1 MEEWK
6 IYKLKEI
13 GEIVGGATPSTK
25 NPSNYDGPIPWI
37 TPKDL
42 SNSNERYIFN
52 GERSITN
59 DGYMSCSCKLL
70 PKGTVLFSSRAPIG
84 YVAIAAV
91 PMCTNQGFKSF
102 IPNSKVDSLFMFYL
116 MKYRKDDIAN
126 LGSGTTFIE
135 VSGSVM
141 KEFEVKVPNLDTQK
155 RIANVLSSL
164 DDKIELNNRINHNLE
179 EQAQALYKSWFVD
192 FEPFKDGKFVESE
205 LGMIPEGWRY
215 DYIGKLPIY
224 ISDYVSNGSFASLK
238 ANVKL
243 HNVKEYAHF
252 IRNTDLKSETFPI
265 YVDCHS
271 YEFLSKS
278 QLSGGEI
285 IISNV
290 GDVGS
295 VYICPTLDGPMTLGN
310 NVIMIKPD
318 NELLKYYLYIL
329 FKWFEG
335 KQLLKGIT
343 GGSAMPKFN
352 KTDFKSLQILI
363 PSTDVLMAFNAA
375 IKPLFNEINT
385 NSSTTQ
391 KLSKLRDTILPKLMS
406 GELKINEIDC

>member
-84 YVAIAAV
+84 YVAIAAA

-192 FEPFKDGKFVESE
+192 FEPFKDGKFIESE
-205 LGMIPEGWRY
+205 LGMIPEGWRVVTMGEVTTE
-215 DYIGKLPIY
+215 IRTKVGNRTGIKVLSPINTGKLALSEEYFTKQVFSNSIAKY
-224 ISDYVSNGSFASLK
+224 ILVEPNSFAYNPARVNIGSIGM
-238 ANVKL
+238 NEFPFDGCVSP
-243 HNVKEYAHF
+243 VYVVFRCEDEYEYLFDFFRKGERFKTEVITRSIGGVRQTLAYKDFSMIKMVYPPAHI
-252 IRNTDLKSETFPI
+252 IRNFNSIYHTFYRKINDLENQNKKISE
-265 YVDCHS
+265 
-271 YEFLSKS
+271 
-278 QLSGGEI
+278 
-285 IISNV
+285 
-290 GDVGS
+290 
-295 VYICPTLDGPMTLGN
+295 
-310 NVIMIKPD
+310 
-318 NELLKYYLYIL
+318 
-329 FKWFEG
+329 
-335 KQLLKGIT
+335 
-343 GGSAMPKFN
+343 
-352 KTDFKSLQILI
+352 
-363 PSTDVLMAFNAA
+363 
-375 IKPLFNEINT
+375 
-385 NSSTTQ
+385 
-391 KLSKLRDTILPKLMS
+391 LRDSILPKLMS